1 MYKNT
6 YTSPLIMDI
15 GMSAVIFIIAL
26 LTMVGMIL
34 RVIASC
40 INSMARIVYLISDGG
55 TRVYSNALAWHRP
68 KAVKYTTD

>member
-6 YTSPLIMDI
+6 YASPLMMDI
-15 GMSAVIFIIAL
+15 GMSGVIFIIAL

-40 INSMARIVYLISDGG
+40 INIMARIVYFVSDCG

-68 KAVKYTTD
+68 KAIGYTVN